1 MGTGSDRK
9 HRRGLPRSIALVA
22 PFPPPQAGMSNQA
35 LFTRL
40 ILEREGLRVAVCKT
54 NHLPTRYRKIN
65 QLVRPILLYADC
77 LRCIPCSQAVV
88 IFPHYN
94 RGFFAFTVPPV
105 LLAMLFNKPVY
116 YLVKGGRIPE
126 FLERYGR
133 LALPF
138 FRRSEKII
146 VPSAFLAEC
155 FDKHSITAEILAD
168 IIDLSMFQGAKRD
181 APQGSRLLSARSLDD
196 PVYGIDTIIKAIP
209 HILKQHRDVKLTI
222 LGDGSERKRLTKLV
236 EGMGLSRVV
245 EFAGQVSTEE
255 VVGYMQKADLLVNAS
270 LVDNYPNAIL
280 EAMAMGLPV
289 VTTLVGGI
297 PYLVEDGKTAVGF
310 AVGDSQGLGE
320 KVMQVLGNK
329 GLYRRLSKNGREK
342 VAGLV
347 WRLDRNGLAEKIF
360 K

>member
-1 MGTGSDRK
+1 MATGSDKK
-9 HRRGLPRSIALVA
+9 HRRGLPGSIALVA

-35 LFTRL
+35 LFTKL
-40 ILEREGLRVAVCKT
+40 ILEREGLWVAVCKT

-65 QLVRPILLYADC
+65 QLLRPILLYADC
-77 LRCIPCSQAVV
+77 LRYIPCSRAVV

-94 RGFFAFTVPPV
+94 RGFFAFTMPAVV
-105 LLAMLFNKPVY
+105 IARLFNKSVY

-126 FLERYGR
+126 FLQRYGR
-133 LALPF
+133 LVLPF
-138 FRRSEKII
+138 FQWSKKII
-146 VPSAFLAEC
+146 VPSGFLAKC
-155 FDKHSITAEILAD
+155 FDKNNITAEILAD
-168 IIDLSMFQGAKRD
+168 IIDLSIFRGAIKD
-181 APQGSRLLSARSLDD
+181 APQGNRLLSARNLDD

-209 HILKQHRDVKLTI
+209 YILEHHKDVKLTI
-222 LGDGSERKRLTKLV
+222 LGDGSERKRLTELV
-236 EGMGLSRVV
+236 EGMSLNRVV
-245 EFAGQVSTEE
+245 EFAGQVSTDE

-310 AVGDSQGLGE
+310 AVGDSQDLGM
-320 KVMQVLGNK
+320 KVAQVLGNK
-329 GLYRRLSKNGREK
+329 SLYHHLSKNAREK

-347 WRLDRNGLAEKIF
+347 WRLDRNGLAERIF
-360 K
+360 E